1 MPRYKPYPQDQII
14 MVPVSLQEQLEPGT
28 LEYTIHELVEEHID
42 LSIFQARYQNDH
54 AGAKAINPKVLL
66 KVILFAYARS
76 MVTSRKIERACREN
90 ILFMALSGG
99 FHPDH
104 STIAHFVSS
113 MQNEIEPI
121 FCNILLVCEELDLL
135 GGTHFSLD
143 GLKLPS
149 NASKEWSGSF
159 QELKHKR
166 DKLQE
171 KLKQQIAQ
179 HIRQDAAPSEKKRR
193 QRQKDRLA
201 RKVERLNAFLQE
213 NEPKMG
219 KGSKEIQSNLTDNE
233 SAKMPSSHG
242 VIQGYNAQALVDD
255 KHQIIL
261 HAEAFS
267 SQDHENLA
275 PMLKAA
281 QKNVV
286 EIGKRPDYFEGKT
299 LTADSNYF
307 SHVNLAFCE
316 EQRLNAYIPDVQF
329 RQRDPRFADQQR
341 FKDGLHPRQR
351 ITPKP
356 ITFSLSD
363 FSFNEELH
371 AYRCPHNKLLR
382 RGARSQIN
390 RYRVYDIYRAR
401 PQDCAGC
408 PMRSRCLAKPDAR
421 YRSLSV
427 EVESRYPDLIDT
439 MKLKIDSPSGREIY
453 ARRLAIVEPVFA
465 NIRVHKRL
473 DRFTLRK
480 KRKID
485 IQWKLFALVHNI
497 GKILHY
503 GSKLSS

>member
-1 MPRYKPYPQDQII
+1 MARYKPYPHDQIVMI
-14 MVPVSLQEQLEPGT
+14 PVSLQEQLEPGT

-42 LSIFQARYQNDH
+42 LSIFEARYQNDRT
-54 AGAKAINPKVLL
+54 GAKAINPKILL
-66 KVILFAYARS
+66 KVILFAYARG

-113 MQNEIEPI
+113 MQIEIEPI

-193 QRQKDRLA
+193 QRQRDRLA
-201 RKVERLNAFLQE
+201 RKVERLNAFLE
-213 NEPKMG
+213 TNEPKIG

-275 PMLKAA
+275 PMMKAA

-299 LTADSNYF
+299 ITADSNYF
-307 SHVNLAFCE
+307 SHANLAFCE
-316 EQRLNAYIPDVQF
+316 EQRLNAFIPDIQF

-341 FKDGLHPRQR
+341 FRDGLHPRQR
-351 ITPKP
+351 ITPKAK
-356 ITFSLSD
+356 TFSLSD
-363 FSFNEELH
+363 FSFEDAQQ
-371 AYRCPHNKLLR
+371 AYRCPHGQLLK
-382 RGARSQIN
+382 RGARSQLN

-401 PQDCAGC
+401 PQDCADC
-408 PMRSRCLAKPDAR
+408 PLRMQCLSKTTSK

-427 EVESRYPDLIDT
+427 ETARQKPNLIET
-439 MKLKIDSPSGREIY
+439 MKQKIDSPHGRQIY

-465 NIRVHKRL
+465 NIRACKRL

-480 KRKID
+480 KRKVD
-485 IQWKLFALVHNI
+485 VQWKLFALVHNI

-503 GSKLSS
+503 GLR